1 MECGEDIR
9 MVKSLPIGYRERIFM
24 KNNRALTTFVAVLFA
39 MILVLFMRTL
49 FFRTVVV
56 AGASMQPTL
65 RAGDRLLATRGRN
78 LPEDLKGRIVLV
90 RTSAYPDAEFVK
102 RVVATPGMTVEIKDG
117 GLYLNGVRE
126 EGSADLET
134 YNDRDHWELG
144 ADEYFVLGDNHA
156 HLESE
161 DSRVFGPVRR
171 SEIEGVVFFRFYP
184 LSRIGAGDVK

>member
-1 MECGEDIR
+1 
-9 MVKSLPIGYRERIFM
+9 M

-39 MILVLFMRTL
+39 LILVLFTRAL

-56 AGASMQPTL
+56 SGASMQPTL
-65 RAGDRLLATRGRN
+65 HAGDRLLATRARN
-78 LPEDLKGRIVLV
+78 LPEDLKGRIVLF
-90 RTSAYPDAEFVK
+90 RTSAYPDLEYVK
-102 RVVATPGMTVEIKDG
+102 RVVATPGMTVDIKDG
-117 GLYLNGVRE
+117 ALYLDGVRE

-161 DSRVFGPVRR
+161 DSRVFGPVHR

-184 LSRIGAGDVK
+184 LARIGASAVK